1 MKLLS
6 KWRKGD
12 GNGGRALATRRDSGA
27 PGFKG
32 LGRFRDEV
40 DNVFG
45 RVWRDFDRFDRDPW
59 SAMTR
64 WHDWSSDF
72 GRLGELANMNWPA
85 IDMAED
91 EKAVTLRVDVPGLD
105 EKDLD
110 VSLSGGTLVIS
121 GSRADEWEDKGK
133 GVFRR
138 ERVSGSFSRGVQLPS
153 YVDPDKL
160 EARYEKGTLTLT
172 VPKVPG
178 KGPRRVRVTA

>member
-12 GNGGRALATRRDSGA
+12 GNGGRALTTRRDGGGQ
-27 PGFKG
+27 GFKG

-40 DNVFG
+40 DKVFD
-45 RVWRDFDRFDRDPW
+45 RVWRDFDRDPW

-64 WHDWSSDF
+64 WPDWSSDF
-72 GRLGELANMNWPA
+72 GRLGAAANVSWPA

-110 VSLSGGTLVIS
+110 VSVSGGTLTIS

-138 ERVSGSFSRGVQLPS
+138 ERVAGSFSRSVQLPS

-160 EARYEKGTLTLT
+160 EARYEKGTLTLI

-178 KGPRRVRVTA
+178 KGPRRVKVTA